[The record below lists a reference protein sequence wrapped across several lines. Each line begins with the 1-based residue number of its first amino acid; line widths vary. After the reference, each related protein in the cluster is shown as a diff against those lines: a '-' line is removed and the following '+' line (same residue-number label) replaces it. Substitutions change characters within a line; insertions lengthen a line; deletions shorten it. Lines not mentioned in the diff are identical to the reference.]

1 MKNVMYAMLF
11 TASLGS
17 IAPVFAADMQGMKM
31 GQADAGEMVSHGTG
45 VIKSLDPKQK
55 TVTLAHQPIK
65 ELNWPAMTMGFKV
78 SDEKM
83 LQGLKVGD
91 QVTFDLK
98 GGGAAPVVTAIR
110 PAK

>member
-1 MKNVMYAMLF
+1 
-11 TASLGS
+11 
-17 IAPVFAADMQGMKM
+17 
-31 GQADAGEMVSHGTG
+31 
-45 VIKSLDPKQK
+45 
-55 TVTLAHQPIK
+55 
-65 ELNWPAMTMGFKV
+65 MTMGFKV

-98 GGGAAPVVTAIR
+98 GSGAAPVVTGIR